1 MGFARLATITPGAM
15 GYRDAKWKESPD
27 FCVKF
32 DSKITV
38 SCIYSQHNCIYTQGR
53 DESVNDQAARGV

>member
-1 MGFARLATITPGAM
+1 MSSRRSADPRWVLPGWRQSLLAQWAIG
-15 GYRDAKWKESPD
+15 DAKWKESPD

-38 SCIYSQHNCIYTQGR
+38 SCIYSQHNCIYTQG
-53 DESVNDQAARGV
+53 AG

>member
-1 MGFARLATITPGAM
+1 MSSRRSGEPDELLPGRRQSPLAPWAIG
-15 GYRDAKWKESPD
+15 DAKWKESPD

-38 SCIYSQHNCIYTQGR
+38 SCIYSQHNCIYTQG
-53 DESVNDQAARGV
+53 AG